1 MVDVMKPETPEAPE
15 PEPQE
20 PLRGRTV
27 LFIAL
32 GVAAVLILL
41 VVVFAQVKGGSPDT
55 AATSLLDQPAPA
67 VHTTTIDGAPF
78 DLAQRKGSWVVLN
91 FFGTWCPP
99 CVQEHPELLRFA
111 TSQAQQTDG
120 AELVTVVSNDDPAK
134 VRQFFKDNGGTW
146 PVLQDPNGEI
156 YVAFGVSKVPETWI
170 VDPNGYVRYRSIAT
184 VTADGLAATLAQLKG
199 QSP

>member
-1 MVDVMKPETPEAPE
+1 MADVIDDVAEAPE
-15 PEPQE
+15 GPP
-20 PLRGRTV
+20 PRRGRTV
-27 LFIAL
+27 LFTAL
-32 GVAAVLILL
+32 GVAVVLAVL
-41 VVVFAQVKGGSPDT
+41 VVVFAVAKSGARDT
-55 AATSLLDQPAPA
+55 AATPLLDQPAPA
-67 VHTTTIDGAPF
+67 VRATTIDGKPF
-78 DLAQRKGSWVVLN
+78 DLSQRKGSWVVLN

-199 QSP
+199 QAS

>member
-1 MVDVMKPETPEAPE
+1 MADVIE
-15 PEPQE
+15 QE
-20 PLRGRTV
+20 PDTDELPPPPRRTV
-27 LFIAL
+27 LLIAL
-32 GVAAVLILL
+32 AVAVVIAVL
-41 VVVFAQVKGGSPDT
+41 VVVFAQAKGGQHDSAKTP
-55 AATSLLDQPAPA
+55 LIDQPAPP
-67 VHTTTIDGAPF
+67 VQTTTIEGQPF
-78 DLAQRKGSWVVLN
+78 DLSQRKGSWVVLN

-111 TSQAQQTDG
+111 TSQAQQPDG

-170 VDPNGYVRYRSIAT
+170 IDPNGYVRYRSIAT
-184 VTADGLAATLAQLKG
+184 VTADGLAATLARLKG
-199 QSP
+199 QSQ